1 MKNFRIQIY
10 AYGYRADFVITAKDD
25 PKNIEDAIVDKLGQN
40 DIVWDSI
47 GEMSD
52 PNIKRITYEE
62 VVNDPQSH
70 PRPLQEK
77 KVVGA

>member
-10 AYGYRADFVITAKDD
+10 AYGYRADFVITAKGD
-25 PKNIEDAIVDKLGQN
+25 PKNIDEA
-40 DIVWDSI
+40 SI